1 MSVETPPCVAPTYAS
16 ADLGWLERAFPTA
29 PNTIEVA
36 SPDRRT
42 APFPV
47 RRLEIVQPHG
57 AGFREFASPSE
68 NLHLMLSDFH
78 YDRDVEGKA
87 EGHDFLKFHFKL
99 SGHNLVRFGGGHD
112 YLIDSGKSVIAYHP
126 QGLLKD
132 DCYAA
137 GARECSLTLSC
148 KPAVLLD
155 LMRVQPE
162 DLPAPLSNYFAAQS
176 PDFFCHTLPLTREMV
191 ETIGAIMRPRYGGH
205 LRRLHVE
212 ARSLDL
218 ICMMLDTL
226 SGSNEAHLPAQ
237 KLRARDVEAL
247 RAIRTFLAAHYLSPP
262 SIPVLARRFGLNRTK
277 LTEGFRVAFGETVFN
292 YVHTVRME
300 KAKELLLETDLPIAL
315 VAEKVGYERQTSF
328 ATAFRARYGF
338 SPRALKKL
346 HGRVANSS
354 DAAEATAVRQDP

>member
-1 MSVETPPCVAPTYAS
+1 MSVETSSSAAPSYAP
-16 ADLGWLERAFPTA
+16 ADQGWVERAFPTA

-36 SPDRRT
+36 QPDERT
-42 APFPV
+42 SPFPV
-47 RRLEIVQPHG
+47 RRFEIVRPHG
-57 AGFREFASPSE
+57 AGFREFARPSDD
-68 NLHLMLSDFH
+68 LHLMLSDFH
-78 YDRDVEGKA
+78 YDRDVTGKA

-126 QGLLKD
+126 HGLLKD
-132 DCYAA
+132 DCHAG

-162 DLPAPLSNYFAAQS
+162 DLPAPLSSYFAAQS

-218 ICMMLDTL
+218 ICMMFDTL
-226 SGSNEAHLPAQ
+226 SASDGADLPSQ
-237 KLRARDVEAL
+237 KLRAKDVEAL
-247 RAIRTFLAAHYLSPP
+247 RAIRAFLAEHYLSPP
-262 SIPVLARRFGLNRTK
+262 SIPALARRFGLNRTK
-277 LTEGFRVAFGETVFN
+277 LTEGFRLAFGETVFN
-292 YVHTVRME
+292 YVHSVRMQ

-315 VAEKVGYERQTSF
+315 VAGKVGYERQTSF
-328 ATAFRARYGF
+328 ATAFRAHYGF

-346 HGRVANSS
+346 HGRADNPSDVA
-354 DAAEATAVRQDP
+354 ETTAFRPDR